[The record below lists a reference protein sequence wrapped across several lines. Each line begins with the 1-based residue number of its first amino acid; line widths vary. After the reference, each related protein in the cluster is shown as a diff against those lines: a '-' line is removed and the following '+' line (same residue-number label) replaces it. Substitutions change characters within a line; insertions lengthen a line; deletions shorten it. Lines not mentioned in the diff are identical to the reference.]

1 VPTKVKLQ
9 SKPKTSGLTFQELI
23 LKLMHYWDRQGCV
36 LQQPYDTEVGAGT
49 MHPETFLRVLGSAP
63 YRVAYVQPSRR
74 PADGR
79 YGENPNRLY
88 KHFQYQVILKP
99 APNDIQDLYLRS
111 LEAIG
116 IDLRE
121 HDIRF
126 EEDNWESPTLG
137 AWGIGW
143 QVLLDGLE
151 ITQFT
156 YFQQSGGIDLDPIS
170 VEITYGLERICAFLQ
185 DVESV
190 YDIRWTPDM
199 TYGQIRLA
207 EEQQLSEYSFEK
219 SDAKALRAEFELHE
233 KEAKEL
239 LDGWKVLVGLTA
251 QPGAPTKTEKHG
263 GEGAQGHLALPVAPA
278 GTPAVAGSSLTVGA
292 TAKARIRYP
301 LLAAYDHCLKCS
313 HLFNLMDARGVISTT
328 ERAALMQRVRSLACR
343 TAAAYLDQIGG
354 KDNVGAP
361 TKLATPGIQPL
372 HEVRS

>member
-1 VPTKVKLQ
+1 MTVKVKLEY
-9 SKPKTSGLTFQELI
+9 KPKVQGLTFQELI
-23 LKLMHYWDRQGCV
+23 LNFMHFWDKQGCV
-36 LQQPYDTEVGAGT
+36 LQQPYDIEVGAGT
-49 MHPETFLRVLGSAP
+49 MHPETFLRVLGAAP

-74 PADGR
+74 PTDGR

-99 APNDIQDLYLRS
+99 SPTDIQDMYLRS

-116 IDLRE
+116 IDLRA

-156 YFQQSGGIDLDPIS
+156 YFQQAGGIDLDPIS

-190 YDIRWTPDM
+190 YEILWTRDK
-199 TYGQIRLA
+199 TYGEIRLA
-207 EEQQLSEYSFEK
+207 EEQQLSEYSFDR
-219 SDAKALRAEFELHE
+219 SDAQALRAEFELHE

-239 LDGWKVLVGLTA
+239 LDGWKGVEGNV
-251 QPGAPTKTEKHG
+251 GAPTKER
-263 GEGAQGHLALPVAPA
+263 A
-278 GTPAVAGSSLTVGA
+278 
-292 TAKARIRYP
+292 RYP

-343 TAAAYLDQIGG
+343 AAAAYLEQVGAD
-354 KDNVGAP
+354 KNVGAP
-361 TKLATPGIQPL
+361 TFPSGKPG